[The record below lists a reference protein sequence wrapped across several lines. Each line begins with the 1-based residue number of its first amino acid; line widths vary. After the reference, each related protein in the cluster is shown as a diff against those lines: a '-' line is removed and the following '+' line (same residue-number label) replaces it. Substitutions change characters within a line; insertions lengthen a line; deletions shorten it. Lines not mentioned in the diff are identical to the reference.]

1 MEPVPLTRR
10 IAHRRCRNED
20 VHRIAHR
27 VVRRLPN
34 VEGGKGAQGRRPLMA
49 TEAQLKAT
57 AKYQKE
63 KVRQVSVKFFPA
75 EADIYEHLMAQGN
88 KNGYIKAL
96 IRADMERAK
105 Q

>member
-1 MEPVPLTRR
+1 
-10 IAHRRCRNED
+10 
-20 VHRIAHR
+20 
-27 VVRRLPN
+27 
-34 VEGGKGAQGRRPLMA
+34 MA
-49 TEAQLKAT
+49 TQAQLKAT

-63 KVRQVSVKFFPA
+63 KVRQVFAKFFLA

-88 KNGYIKAL
+88 KNGYVKSL